1 MRQGNVKQRRRQAD
15 GNRGCEGF
23 LKENAERKGSNTM
36 FLQQNNRRILEE
48 LQLWPS
54 SRPDKD

>member
-1 MRQGNVKQRRRQAD
+1 MLSREEDRRMEI
-15 GNRGCEGF
+15 GGCEGF
-23 LKENAERKGSNTM
+23 LKENAERKSSYTM

-54 SRPDKD
+54 SHPDKD